1 VDQISLTGIE
11 LYAYGGVTDEERRIG
26 QRYSVDIE
34 LSLDLS
40 SAGRS
45 DDLRDTV
52 SYAEVHRAVIGAMRD
67 RPFSLLEHAATRV
80 SEEILDWFP
89 VQQVSVTLRKLLPP
103 IDGVVTSASV
113 RITRDRTRP
122 TPAAAE
128 RDLSDD
134 SLSR

>member
-1 VDQISLTGIE
+1 MDQIILTGIE
-11 LYAYGGVTDEERRIG
+11 LYAYGGVTEEERRIG

-45 DDLRDTV
+45 DDVADTV
-52 SYAEVHRAVIGAMRD
+52 SYAEVHQAVIGALCN
-67 RPFSLLEHAATRV
+67 RPFRLLEHAATRM
-80 SEEILDWFP
+80 SEEILGRFP

-128 RDLSDD
+128 RYLSDD